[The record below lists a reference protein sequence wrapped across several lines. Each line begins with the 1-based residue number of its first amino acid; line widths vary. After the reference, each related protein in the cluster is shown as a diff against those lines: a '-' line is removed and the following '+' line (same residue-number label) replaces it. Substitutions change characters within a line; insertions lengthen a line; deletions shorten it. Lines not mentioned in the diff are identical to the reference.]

1 MSNEK
6 FVVSCFFVLLI
17 ALLSLAMLVYDI
29 TNPSNSFTVIR
40 FTTRPALFFL
50 PTAFL
55 SSQFARGSSTSLR
68 TLSGLVVGSRKFQSR
83 FFSSKARA
91 KFWNLQDIETIL
103 PTFQGNMLYFLS
115 VVVEEYLDVQYLW
128 AIMLSLAKYLN
139 IQSL

>member
-83 FFSSKARA
+83 FFSSKQERSS
-91 KFWNLQDIETIL
+91 ETFKIL
-103 PTFQGNMLYFLS
+103 
-115 VVVEEYLDVQYLW
+115 
-128 AIMLSLAKYLN
+128 K
-139 IQSL
+139 QSCLHFKVICFISCQWL